1 MPVEKAK
8 ITFYRVPQCG
18 YYPRGEADDPA
29 FGSMQGMLTDLSL
42 WCHAKQLAATKTYE
56 VADGADYL
64 PVYLMDITAGA
75 TSWVVT
81 IWNQTPAT
89 EGKVAAA
96 IGTSSVGNPE
106 VVMNDVPEG
115 GIPGFATYFW
125 FIPQQNVL
133 ASIRFQHLITGQ
145 KPMQQYMESFL
156 QSFSKHV
163 AWTDPVED
171 ADIQIAGYIRQPG
184 QAPQDLNPR
193 FRTQLF
199 KKPGAHELILSNA
212 DRVRKVLRKST
223 LELNRPEQLGRWQQL
238 LQWTTLREP
247 QQRPDQVK
255 VQYELPVHVSRDDVQ
270 GMIADWHAGH
280 DRQWDDYGFK
290 LKGESQHVHW
300 LSHSLARSEFDLD
313 ITRNSLEV
321 VNAQSLLKA
330 LTDNQ
335 AEILR
340 LIG

>member
-8 ITFYRVPQCG
+8 ITFYRASQCG
-18 YYPRGEADDPA
+18 YYPRGELDEAA
-29 FGSMQGMLTDLSL
+29 FGNMQGMLADLAN
-42 WCHAKQLAATKTYE
+42 WCNGKQLATTKTYE
-56 VADGADYL
+56 AAEGADFL
-64 PVYLMDITAGA
+64 PVYLMDITPGA

-81 IWNQTPAT
+81 MWNQTPAT

-96 IGTSSVGNPE
+96 IGTSNVGAPE
-106 VVMNDVPEG
+106 VVMNDVPKD

-125 FIPQQNVL
+125 FIPQQNVF

-145 KPMQQYMESFL
+145 KPMQLYMESFL

-163 AWTDPVED
+163 AWTDPED
-171 ADIQIAGYIRQPG
+171 GADIEIAGYIRQPG
-184 QAPQDLNPR
+184 VPPQDLNPR

-199 KKPGAHELILSNA
+199 KKPGAHELLLNNA
-212 DRVRKVLRKST
+212 ATIRKVLRKTT
-223 LELNRPEQLGRWQQL
+223 LELNRPEQLARWQQF

-247 QQRPDQVK
+247 QHRPDQVK
-255 VQYELPVHVSRDDVQ
+255 VQYELPAEVSRDDVEA
-270 GMIADWHAGH
+270 MIADWNAGH

-290 LKGESQHVHW
+290 LKGAAQHIHW

-313 ITRNSLEV
+313 VERNSLEV
-321 VNAQSLLKA
+321 VNPGSLLKA
-330 LTDNQ
+330 LTDHQ

-340 LIG
+340 LIR